1 MLFYAVTNIW
11 GLLKALIFGLPLYA
25 AVISALVGANKYL
38 DKPPKSQPQLKDQ
51 RRIFL
56 VAGTIFLSTQILA
69 ISSRLMTQERSVV
82 YFVIEYVAI
91 LAVSFQILCGS
102 RIDKKRTLA
111 ILGEVGAF
119 FFLEI
124 ACKTLPFSYYGGNT
138 DIMFHESYAR
148 SIIENGHILSAG
160 SESYSW
166 FPLMHVL
173 TATYT
178 QVASAASTEQ
188 AILLLFAVCGFCVP
202 FVLHSIAKHFTRDVS
217 FALTMAFVGS
227 LGYSILSFFSEGM
240 PYALAFF
247 FFLFILL
254 IALRLRI
261 TARLSVVGVTF
272 IIAIVLTHQVS
283 IPFFATSLL
292 LAIALFRTYR
302 SAERK
307 AWFSDFSIFFL
318 LCSIYIAYSVISAID
333 FYGAL
338 ILSPLPNNEVRLPLS
353 SFGESPILA
362 EYAGNLSIMILYYF
376 LFAGILYTLGYLTP
390 FKKTPRRH
398 LVALVALI
406 AAFLYAPGVPQ
417 TISLLRMYILV
428 GYRLSL
434 VVEGAVFFMVVI
446 ALVGILRNASNWK
459 RIAVPIAVA
468 TMVFGGISS
477 SVNTN
482 DTFALGGAGEKA
494 KIYFEE
500 TDMSSIYFVRSE
512 SANTTVF
519 ADWISGRYM
528 NTHEIGVVVPSIEP
542 DGSILFGGN
551 SLIYLK
557 TSDLE
562 TNGLFFYH
570 ADVGTLAEFPKLGP
584 MSAAPFEDSVDV
596 VYDCGGI
603 VICTW
608 PDETR
613 IGGK

>member
-1 MLFYAVTNIW
+1 MLFYAVTSFW
-11 GLLKALIFGLPLYA
+11 GLLRVLIFALPLYA

-38 DKPPKSQPQLKDQ
+38 VNSSEGQPQLKNQ

-69 ISSRLMTQERSVV
+69 ISSRLVTQERSVV
-82 YFVIEYVAI
+82 YFAIEYVAVMAI
-91 LAVSFQILCGS
+91 SFQVLCGS
-102 RIDKKRTLA
+102 RIDKTRALA

-124 ACKTLPFSYYGGNT
+124 ACKTLPFSYYCGNT
-138 DIMFHESYAR
+138 DIMLHESYAK

-160 SESYSW
+160 SEGYSL

-173 TATYT
+173 SASYA

-188 AILLLFAVCGFCVP
+188 AILLLFAVCGFCIP
-202 FVLHSIAKHFTRDVS
+202 FVVCGIAKHVTRDMS
-217 FALTMAFVGS
+217 FALTMAFVSS
-227 LGYSILSFFSEGM
+227 LGYAMLSWFSEGM

-261 TARLSVVGVTF
+261 TARLSLVGVAF

-283 IPFFATSLL
+283 IPYFAASLL
-292 LAIALFRTYR
+292 IAIALFRTYR
-302 SAERK
+302 LAGRK
-307 AWFSDFSIFFL
+307 ARFSGFSMFFL
-318 LCSIYIAYSVISAID
+318 LCLIYVAYSIISAIS
-333 FYGAL
+333 FYGVL
-338 ILSPLPNNEVRLPLS
+338 ILRPIPHNEIRLPLS
-353 SFGESPILA
+353 SFGESLILVK
-362 EYAGNLSIMILYYF
+362 YAGNLSVMILYYF
-376 LFAGILYTLGYLTP
+376 LFAGILYTLGYFTP
-390 FKKTPRRH
+390 FKRTSHRY
-398 LVALVALI
+398 LVALAGLI

-417 TISLLRMYILV
+417 TISLLQMYISV
-428 GYRLSL
+428 GTRLSL
-434 VVEGAVFFMVVI
+434 VVEGAVFFIVVI
-446 ALVGILRNASNWK
+446 ALIGILKNASKWK

-477 SVNTN
+477 VLNTN
-482 DTFALGGAGEKA
+482 DTFALGGTGEKA
-494 KIYFEE
+494 IIHFEE
-500 TDMSSIYFVRSE
+500 TDMFSIYFVRSE

-528 NTHEIGVVVPSIEP
+528 NTHEIRTVVPSVEP
-542 DGSILFGGN
+542 DGSVFYGGD

-557 TSDLE
+557 TVDLE

-570 ADVGTLAEFPKLGP
+570 VDIGNVAEFPKLGP
-584 MSAAPFEDSVDV
+584 MSAAPFKDSVDV
-596 VYDCGGI
+596 IYDCGGI
-603 VICTW
+603 AICTW